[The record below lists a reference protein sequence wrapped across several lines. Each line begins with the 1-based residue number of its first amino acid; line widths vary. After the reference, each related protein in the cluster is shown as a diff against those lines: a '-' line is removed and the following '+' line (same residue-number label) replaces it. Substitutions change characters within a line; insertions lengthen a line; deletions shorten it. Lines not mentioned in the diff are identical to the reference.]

1 MQCPKGSEI
10 KTSEHEI
17 KSLWIAQEWY
27 AETTEQDL
35 PVLITKQKAANGR
48 LRITVRNK
56 DGEVIHQRG

>member
-1 MQCPKGSEI
+1 MQCPRGSEI

-17 KSLWIAQEWY
+17 KLLANAQEWY

-48 LRITVRNK
+48 LRITIRNR
-56 DGEVIHQRG
+56 DGQVIHQRG